1 MTSPPSPGAQEGGV
15 SDEALH
21 KAEEF
26 IEAEEGA
33 ANKLTGWL
41 GVFVIAVAFVMSA

>member
-1 MTSPPSPGAQEGGV
+1 V
-15 SDEALH
+15 DEALH

-33 ANKLTGWL
+33 ANRLAAARRTC
-41 GVFVIAVAFVMSA
+41 